1 MRTGRKTYLR
11 IGLAVLTCLLVGIL
25 SGFATQSSVGTWYAG
40 LNKPS
45 FNPPN
50 WVFGPVWT
58 VLYVLMGISAGLVW
72 ARGLHH

>member
-1 MRTGRKTYLR
+1 MR

-25 SGFATQSSVGTWYAG
+25 SGFATQSSVGTWYAD

-50 WVFGPVWT
+50 WVFGPVWS

-72 ARGLHH
+72 ARGLH